1 MGQRPFSLFLPAKSI
16 GLGYYGG
23 AARFL
28 TSGNRTFL
36 TLFYNFLGSLF
47 LILASLSDLR
57 GGVGCRGAYSRSH
70 WSIRGQY
77 ALSYNVDI
85 IG

>member
-57 GGVGCRGAYSRSH
+57 GVWGVGGPIVAVTGPYGGNMH
-70 WSIRGQY
+70 YPIM
-77 ALSYNVDI
+77 
-85 IG
+85 